1 MKTWIVIIIAC
12 GINAI
17 IMNPIEKA
25 LKKKFSNRETVSVLR
40 FVISVAV
47 FLIIYGIADLLGYG
61 ID

>member
-1 MKTWIVIIIAC
+1 
-12 GINAI
+12 
-17 IMNPIEKA
+17 MNPIEKA